1 MLEQISLRAVGM
13 VALVVVTQVAGSS
26 MLVKT
31 AGFRDPAW
39 TAACL
44 ATFAVSLFVLAETI
58 RQGMALSLVMPI
70 LAALV
75 PLATIAVA
83 VMVLGEQASWLK
95 LGLLSGAC
103 VLIGAAAAAGNG

>member
-1 MLEQISLRAVGM
+1 MMAQLSIRAVVM
-13 VALVVVTQVAGSS
+13 VALVVVTQVAGSA
-26 MLVKT
+26 MLVRT
-31 AGFRDPAW
+31 SGFRDPMW

-44 ATFAVSLFVLAETI
+44 ATFAVSLFLLAETI

-83 VMVLGEQASWLK
+83 VTLLGEQASWLR
-95 LGLLSGAC
+95 LGMLSTAC
-103 VLIGAAAAAGNG
+103 VLIGAAATV